1 MQKCY
6 NCGKEVDDN
15 VLICPDCGALVKRYG
30 RPESAQPEQEADPF
44 PRETAF
50 DTQPQPRGAVWQQE
64 DGKLK
69 FSGYV
74 TFWLV
79 LCAIY
84 LGNILLSFAVTLL
97 VYRFRDFYFE
107 ILGQFEEMAYMEEYL
122 RQLLS
127 IIEAEPIRL
136 IVVGVLVAVQFGCV
150 VWFLASKRKLAF
162 YILTVAA
169 VLLSVLQLILGGGL
183 TALIYLTRP
192 IYRMAA
198 PARQLEIAAVNCSSL
213 YESRSGG
220 LRELNTCRTPEG
232 ASLRGFL
239 CLQRGCRGIHT

>member
-30 RPESAQPEQEADPF
+30 RPEPAQQEQEAEPF

-50 DTQPQPRGAVWQQE
+50 DPQPQPRGAVWQRE

-79 LCAIY
+79 LCAVY
-84 LGNILLSFAVTLL
+84 LGYTLL
-97 VYRFRDFYFE
+97 GFACTLLIYRFRDLYFE
-107 ILGQFEEMAYMEEYL
+107 ILNQFEELASMAE
-122 RQLLS
+122 LLQTLLAS
-127 IIEAEPIRL
+127 LEAAPVYYIM
-136 IVVGVLVAVQFGCV
+136 VGVLVAVQFGCV

-162 YILTVAA
+162 YILTGAA
-169 VLLSVLQLILGGGL
+169 VLLSVMQLLLGGGAG
-183 TALIYLTRP
+183 ALIYLLGPFT
-192 IYRMAA
+192 AW
-198 PARQLEIAAVNCSSL
+198 LL
-213 YESRSGG
+213 LRSGWG
-220 LRELNTCRTPEG
+220 L
-232 ASLRGFL
+232 LR
-239 CLQRGCRGIHT
+239 

>member
-30 RPESAQPEQEADPF
+30 KPEPVQEQDAAPF
-44 PRETAF
+44 PQETAF
-50 DTQPQPRGAVWQQE
+50 DTQPQPRGAVWQRE

-84 LGNILLSFAVTLL
+84 LGYTLL
-97 VYRFRDFYFE
+97 GFACTLLIYRFRDFYFE
-107 ILGQFEEMAYMEEYL
+107 ILGQFEELASMAELL
-122 RQLLS
+122 RTLLTS
-127 IIEAEPIRL
+127 LEAEPIRL

-162 YILTVAA
+162 YILTAAA
-169 VLLSVLQLILGGGL
+169 VLLTAVQLILGGGIG
-183 TALIYLTRP
+183 AVIYLIGPFTAWLLLHR
-192 IYRMAA
+192 
-198 PARQLEIAAVNCSSL
+198 SWSL
-213 YESRSGG
+213 
-220 LRELNTCRTPEG
+220 LR
-232 ASLRGFL
+232 
-239 CLQRGCRGIHT
+239 

>member
-30 RPESAQPEQEADPF
+30 KPEPAREERETEPF
-44 PRETAF
+44 PQDTAF
-50 DTQPQPRGAVWQQE
+50 DTRPQPRSAVFQRE

-84 LGNILLSFAVTLL
+84 LGYTLL
-97 VYRFRDFYFE
+97 GFACTLFIYRFRDFYFE
-107 ILGQFEEMAYMEEYL
+107 ILDQFEELASMAELL
-122 RQLLS
+122 RTLLAS
-127 IIEAEPIRL
+127 LETAPVYY

-150 VWFLASKRKLAF
+150 VWFLAAKRKLAF
-162 YILTVAA
+162 YILTGAA
-169 VLLSVLQLILGGGL
+169 VLLTALQLVLGGGVS
-183 TALIYLTRP
+183 ALIYLLGPFT
-192 IYRMAA
+192 AW
-198 PARQLEIAAVNCSSL
+198 LL
-213 YESRSGG
+213 LRSGWG
-220 LRELNTCRTPEG
+220 L
-232 ASLRGFL
+232 LR
-239 CLQRGCRGIHT
+239 

>member
-30 RPESAQPEQEADPF
+30 RPEPAQPEEETEPF
-44 PRETAF
+44 SRETAF
-50 DTQPQPRGAVWQQE
+50 DADAQPQPRGAVWQRE

-84 LGNILLSFAVTLL
+84 LGYTLL
-97 VYRFRDFYFE
+97 GFACTLLIYRFRDLYFE
-107 ILGQFEEMAYMEEYL
+107 ILNQFEELASMVE
-122 RQLLS
+122 LLQTLLAS
-127 IIEAEPIRL
+127 LEAAPVYYIM
-136 IVVGVLVAVQFGCV
+136 VGVLVAVQFGCV

-162 YILTVAA
+162 YLLTGAA
-169 VLLSVLQLILGGGL
+169 VLLSVMQLLLGGGAG
-183 TALIYLTRP
+183 ALIYLLGPFT
-192 IYRMAA
+192 AW
-198 PARQLEIAAVNCSSL
+198 LL
-213 YESRSGG
+213 LRSGWG
-220 LRELNTCRTPEG
+220 L
-232 ASLRGFL
+232 LR
-239 CLQRGCRGIHT
+239 

>member
-30 RPESAQPEQEADPF
+30 RPEPAQQEQEAAPF

-50 DTQPQPRGAVWQQE
+50 DAQPQPQGAVWQRE

-84 LGNILLSFAVTLL
+84 LGNILLSFAITLL

-107 ILGQFEEMAYMEEYL
+107 ILGQFEELAYMEEYL

-183 TALIYLTRP
+183 TALIYLLGPFT
-192 IYRMAA
+192 AW
-198 PARQLEIAAVNCSSL
+198 LL
-213 YESRSGG
+213 
-220 LRELNTCRTPEG
+220 
-232 ASLRGFL
+232 LRGSWRL
-239 CLQRGCRGIHT
+239 LR

>member
-30 RPESAQPEQEADPF
+30 RPEPAQQEQEAEPF

-50 DTQPQPRGAVWQQE
+50 DPQSQPRGAVWRRE

-84 LGNILLSFAVTLL
+84 LGYTLL
-97 VYRFRDFYFE
+97 GFACTLLIYRFRDFYFE
-107 ILGQFEEMAYMEEYL
+107 ILDQFEELASMAEML
-122 RQLLS
+122 RTLLAS
-127 IIEAEPIRL
+127 LEAAPVYYIM
-136 IVVGVLVAVQFGCV
+136 VGVLVAVQFGCV

-162 YILTVAA
+162 YLLTGAA
-169 VLLSVLQLILGGGL
+169 VLLSVMQLLLGGGAG
-183 TALIYLTRP
+183 ALIYLLGPFT
-192 IYRMAA
+192 AW
-198 PARQLEIAAVNCSSL
+198 LL
-213 YESRSGG
+213 LRSGWG
-220 LRELNTCRTPEG
+220 L
-232 ASLRGFL
+232 LR
-239 CLQRGCRGIHT
+239 

>member
-30 RPESAQPEQEADPF
+30 RPEPAQQEQEAEPF

-50 DTQPQPRGAVWQQE
+50 DPQPQPRGAVWQRE

-79 LCAIY
+79 LCAVY
-84 LGNILLSFAVTLL
+84 LGYTLL
-97 VYRFRDFYFE
+97 GFACTLLIYRFRDLYFE
-107 ILGQFEEMAYMEEYL
+107 ILNQFEELASMVE
-122 RQLLS
+122 LLQTLLAS
-127 IIEAEPIRL
+127 LEAAPVYYIM
-136 IVVGVLVAVQFGCV
+136 VGVLVAVQFGCV

-162 YILTVAA
+162 YLLTGAA
-169 VLLSVLQLILGGGL
+169 VLLSVMQLLLGGGAG
-183 TALIYLTRP
+183 ALIYLLGPFT
-192 IYRMAA
+192 AW
-198 PARQLEIAAVNCSSL
+198 LL
-213 YESRSGG
+213 LRSGWG
-220 LRELNTCRTPEG
+220 L
-232 ASLRGFL
+232 LR
-239 CLQRGCRGIHT
+239 

>member
-30 RPESAQPEQEADPF
+30 SPEPAQEEQGATPF
-44 PRETAF
+44 PQETAF
-50 DTQPQPRGAVWQQE
+50 DAQPRGAVWRQE

-84 LGNILLSFAVTLL
+84 LGYTLL
-97 VYRFRDFYFE
+97 GFACTLLIYRFRDFYFE
-107 ILGQFEEMAYMEEYL
+107 ILGQFEELASMAELL
-122 RQLLS
+122 RTLLTS
-127 IIEAEPIRL
+127 LEAAPVYY

-162 YILTVAA
+162 YILAAAA
-169 VLLSVLQLILGGGL
+169 VLLTAVQLILGGGIG
-183 TALIYLTRP
+183 AVIYLVGPFT
-192 IYRMAA
+192 AW
-198 PARQLEIAAVNCSSL
+198 LL
-213 YESRSGG
+213 
-220 LRELNTCRTPEG
+220 
-232 ASLRGFL
+232 
-239 CLQRGCRGIHT
+239 LQRSWNLLR

>member
-30 RPESAQPEQEADPF
+30 RPEPAQQEQEAAPF
-44 PRETAF
+44 PQETAF
-50 DTQPQPRGAVWQQE
+50 DAQPRGAVWRQE

-84 LGNILLSFAVTLL
+84 LGYTLL
-97 VYRFRDFYFE
+97 GFACTLLIYRFRDFYFE
-107 ILGQFEEMAYMEEYL
+107 ILGQFEELASMAELL
-122 RQLLS
+122 RTLLTS
-127 IIEAEPIRL
+127 LEAAPVYY

-162 YILTVAA
+162 YILTAAA
-169 VLLSVLQLILGGGL
+169 VLLTAVQLILGGGIG
-183 TALIYLTRP
+183 AVIYLIGPFT
-192 IYRMAA
+192 AW
-198 PARQLEIAAVNCSSL
+198 LL
-213 YESRSGG
+213 LHRSWNL
-220 LRELNTCRTPEG
+220 LR
-232 ASLRGFL
+232 
-239 CLQRGCRGIHT
+239 

>member
-30 RPESAQPEQEADPF
+30 SPEPAQEEQGATPF
-44 PRETAF
+44 QQETAF
-50 DTQPQPRGAVWQQE
+50 DAQPRGAVWRQE

-84 LGNILLSFAVTLL
+84 LGNLLLSFAITLL

-127 IIEAEPIRL
+127 VIEAEPIRL

-150 VWFLASKRKLAF
+150 IWFLVSKRKLAF
-162 YILTVAA
+162 YILAAAA
-169 VLLSVLQLILGGGL
+169 VLLSAAQLILGGGIG
-183 TALIYLTRP
+183 AVIYLIGPFTVW
-192 IYRMAA
+192 
-198 PARQLEIAAVNCSSL
+198 LL
-213 YESRSGG
+213 LHRSWNL
-220 LRELNTCRTPEG
+220 LR
-232 ASLRGFL
+232 
-239 CLQRGCRGIHT
+239 

>member
-30 RPESAQPEQEADPF
+30 RPEPAQEEQGAAPF
-44 PRETAF
+44 PQETAF
-50 DTQPQPRGAVWQQE
+50 DAQPRGAVWRQE

-84 LGNILLSFAVTLL
+84 LGYTLL
-97 VYRFRDFYFE
+97 GFACTLLIYRFRDFYFE
-107 ILGQFEEMAYMEEYL
+107 ILGQFEELASMAELL
-122 RQLLS
+122 RTLLTS
-127 IIEAEPIRL
+127 LEAAPVYY

-150 VWFLASKRKLAF
+150 VWFLVSKRKLAF
-162 YILTVAA
+162 YILTAAA
-169 VLLSVLQLILGGGL
+169 VLLTAVQLILGGGIG
-183 TALIYLTRP
+183 AVIYLIGPFT
-192 IYRMAA
+192 AW
-198 PARQLEIAAVNCSSL
+198 LL
-213 YESRSGG
+213 LHRSWNL
-220 LRELNTCRTPEG
+220 LR
-232 ASLRGFL
+232 
-239 CLQRGCRGIHT
+239 

>member
-1 MQKCY
+1 MQE
-6 NCGKEVDDN
+6 GSGRQR
-15 VLICPDCGALVKRYG
+15 PDLPGLRCAGQALRKAGVC
-30 RPESAQPEQEADPF
+30 APEQEADPF

-74 TFWLV
+74 TFWLA

-84 LGNILLSFAVTLL
+84 LGNVLLSFAVTLL

-183 TALIYLTRP
+183 TALIYLLGPFT
-192 IYRMAA
+192 AW
-198 PARQLEIAAVNCSSL
+198 LL
-213 YESRSGG
+213 
-220 LRELNTCRTPEG
+220 
-232 ASLRGFL
+232 LRGSWRL
-239 CLQRGCRGIHT
+239 LR

>member
-30 RPESAQPEQEADPF
+30 KPEPAREERETEPF
-44 PRETAF
+44 PQNTAF
-50 DTQPQPRGAVWQQE
+50 DTRPQPRGAVFQRE

-84 LGNILLSFAVTLL
+84 LGYTLL
-97 VYRFRDFYFE
+97 GFACTLFIYRFRDFYFE
-107 ILGQFEEMAYMEEYL
+107 ILDQFEELASMAELL
-122 RQLLS
+122 RTLLAS
-127 IIEAEPIRL
+127 LETAPVYY

-150 VWFLASKRKLAF
+150 VWFLAAKRKLAF
-162 YILTVAA
+162 YILTAAA
-169 VLLSVLQLILGGGL
+169 VLLTALQLVLGGGVS
-183 TALIYLTRP
+183 ALIYLLGPFT
-192 IYRMAA
+192 AW
-198 PARQLEIAAVNCSSL
+198 LL
-213 YESRSGG
+213 LRSGWG
-220 LRELNTCRTPEG
+220 L
-232 ASLRGFL
+232 LR
-239 CLQRGCRGIHT
+239 

>member
-50 DTQPQPRGAVWQQE
+50 DTQPHPRGAVWRQE

-84 LGNILLSFAVTLL
+84 LGNLLLSFAITLL

-107 ILGQFEEMAYMEEYL
+107 ILGQFEELAYMEEYL
-122 RQLLS
+122 RQLMS

-150 VWFLASKRKLAF
+150 IWFLVSKRKLAF
-162 YILTVAA
+162 FPSAPLCSVSAPPFASSTPLCPFAA
-169 VLLSVLQLILGGGL
+169 LYAMERSFASS
-183 TALIYLTRP
+183 ALCPPRRKL
-192 IYRMAA
+192 
-198 PARQLEIAAVNCSSL
+198 
-213 YESRSGG
+213 
-220 LRELNTCRTPEG
+220 
-232 ASLRGFL
+232 
-239 CLQRGCRGIHT
+239 